1 VPGTHFRGT
10 PPARRAALHRIALCA
25 GLAIIALTAS
35 ATFAQDKWPSRPIR
49 LICGYPAASSPD
61 LQARLIAEPLSK
73 ALGQPVVVEN
83 KPGAGGNIG
92 ADLLAKATD
101 DHTIAIIGNGPLTS
115 APFLYS
121 KLPYDPMK
129 DFAPIVLVGTAPL
142 VWVAQKSEVKG
153 SIADYIKATRAA
165 GDKLNYGS
173 IGAGSGGHLAMEL
186 INEALGLRPVHVPFP
201 GGPQILNAML
211 AGEIQI
217 TLLPPSTVAPHVQ
230 SGKLAAVAVTSSQRS
245 ALAPDVASMSEI
257 GAKGVNIE
265 VWNAIM
271 APAKMPAAHQAKL
284 NAEIAK
290 ILNDKQV
297 REKLLQ
303 LGWKVEDTSIMA
315 AAERIKSDTTLYGRL
330 IKAKGYK
337 LD

>member
-1 VPGTHFRGT
+1 MVFNASRSPRTSR
-10 PPARRAALHRIALCA
+10 LQCL
-25 GLAIIALTAS
+25 AS
-35 ATFAQDKWPSRPIR
+35 ALALSALGATPFGALAQDAWPTRAIR

-61 LQARLIAEPLSK
+61 LQARLLAEPLSK

-92 ADLLAKATD
+92 ADLLAKTTD

-115 APFLYS
+115 APFLYA

-129 DFAPIVLVGTAPL
+129 DFAPIALVGSAPL
-142 VWVAQKSEVKG
+142 VWVAPKAAVTG
-153 SIADYIKATRAA
+153 SPADYVKSVKAA
-165 GDKLNYGS
+165 GDKANFGS
-173 IGAGSGGHLAMEL
+173 IGAGSGSHLGMEL
-186 INEALGLRPVHVPFP
+186 ISEALGLKPVHVPFP

-211 AGEIQI
+211 AGEIQM
-217 TLLPPSTVAPHVQ
+217 TLLPGSTVAPHVK
-230 SGKLAAVAVTSSQRS
+230 SGKLAAVAVTSAERS
-245 ALAPDVASMSEI
+245 PLSPELPSMKEI
-257 GAKGVNIE
+257 GAPGVNIE

-290 ILNDKQV
+290 ILNTKEMK
-297 REKLLQ
+297 EKLLQ
-303 LGWKVEDTSIMA
+303 LGWKVEDTSARTVADRM
-315 AAERIKSDTTLYGRL
+315 KSDTALYGRL
-330 IKAKGYK
+330 IKAKGIK